1 MSITKF
7 GEYMRIF
14 RIKKNIIMEDT
25 SDKLNVKTPFLSAV
39 ENGKKNYLLTGLKNI
54 YNSPITYWW
63 VEKLMKTIEDFADS
77 VKLIFW
83 IAMNCKKFSPSIS
96 TFF

>member
-39 ENGKKNYLLTGLKNI
+39 ENGKKNYLLTGLKI
-54 YNSPITYWW
+54 SAFLQLPIDEWK
-63 VEKLMKTIEDFADS
+63 KLMKIIEDSADS
-77 VKLIFW
+77 AKINLL
-83 IAMNCKKFSPSIS
+83 NCNESQKI
-96 TFF
+96 

>member
-1 MSITKF
+1 
-7 GEYMRIF
+7 
-14 RIKKNIIMEDT
+14 
-25 SDKLNVKTPFLSAV
+25 
-39 ENGKKNYLLTGLKNI
+39 LKNI

-63 VEKLMKTIEDFADS
+63 VEKLMKTIEDFTDS

-83 IAMNCKKFSPSIS
+83 IAMNCKRFSPSIS